1 MQKLKQAWLAY
12 HPVVHLLMGGT
23 VFVMLTQ
30 MMSMPFLAIY
40 LSETTTL
47 GPAAIGGII
56 GAGPLAGTFGGFLGG
71 VLSDMFGRKRLMILS
86 MLTMAIS
93 YMVFVMVS
101 DPLALLLISLLK
113 GLASS
118 IYGTVS
124 KALMGDVTPEDKRFR
139 VFSNRYMA
147 VNLGVTI
154 GPVFGAFLGIAGSGV
169 AFWLTAF
176 SYLLFAFV
184 LHVACRKYGVGD
196 GVANEGM
203 DDAEEKPSLR
213 QMGQVLFRD
222 AALLSF
228 VIGGILLVT
237 VHGQMS
243 VTLSQYLRDNFA
255 DGVALFGVMMSV
267 NGITVLLLQIPLT
280 RLVERY
286 SLLSRIVAGAL
297 LMAIGEIGFATSA
310 GWSWFVASMV
320 VFTLGE
326 ILIIPAEYAQIDQIT
341 PARMR
346 GTYYG
351 AQSISELGS
360 FLGPWV
366 GGMIL
371 FAYGGPVMFSFMAFL
386 AVFSLLFYWLG
397 RQMYVKRQAQA
408 FVVVKESV
416 DA

>member
-47 GPAAIGGII
+47 GPAAIGVII

-71 VLSDMFGRKRLMILS
+71 VLSDLFGRIRLMILS
-86 MLTMAIS
+86 MLVMACS
-93 YMVFVMVS
+93 FVVFVLVS
-101 DPLALLLISLLK
+101 DPLALLLISIVK

-118 IYGTVS
+118 FYGTVS
-124 KALMGDVTPEDKRFR
+124 KALMGDLTPMEKRFR

-147 VNLGVTI
+147 VNIGAAI
-154 GPVFGAFLGIAGSGV
+154 GPVLGAFFGIAGSGV
-169 AFWLTAF
+169 AFWLTAL

-184 LHVACRKYGVGD
+184 LYAACRKYGVGD
-196 GVANEGM
+196 GGTSEGA
-203 DDAEEKPSLR
+203 DQTEAKPSLR

-222 AALLSF
+222 TALLSF

-243 VTLSQYLRDNFA
+243 VTLSQYLSDNIA
-255 DGVALFGVMMSV
+255 EGVALFGVMMSV
-267 NGITVLLLQIPLT
+267 NGLTVVLLQIPLT

-286 SLLSRIVAGAL
+286 SLFSRIVAGAL

-310 GWSWFVASMV
+310 GWSWFVAAMV
-320 VFTLGE
+320 IFTLGE
-326 ILIIPAEYAQIDQIT
+326 ILIVPAEYAQIDQIT
-341 PARMR
+341 PAQMR

-371 FAYGGPVMFSFMAFL
+371 FAYGGPVMFSFMAVL

-397 RQMYVKRQAQA
+397 RQIYVKRQAQP
-408 FVVVKESV
+408 FVMMKKSG
-416 DA
+416 

>member
-1 MQKLKQAWLAY
+1 MHRLKEAWQAY

-71 VLSDMFGRKRLMILS
+71 VLSDLFGRKKLMILS
-86 MLTMAIS
+86 MLAMAFS
-93 YMVFVMVS
+93 FMVFVMVS
-101 DPLALLLISLLK
+101 DPFALLLISLLK

-118 IYGTVS
+118 FYGTVS
-124 KALMGDVTPEDKRFR
+124 KALMGDLTPEEKRFR

-147 VNLGVTI
+147 VNLGVAI
-154 GPVFGAFLGIAGSGV
+154 GPVVGAFLGIAGSGI

-176 SYLLFAFV
+176 SYLLFAAM
-184 LHVACRKYGVGD
+184 LYVACGKYGVGD
-196 GVANEGM
+196 GEPGGEAESS
-203 DDAEEKPSLR
+203 EEKPSLA
-213 QMGQVLFRD
+213 QMGQVLLRD
-222 AALLSF
+222 GALLSF

-243 VTLSQYLRDNFA
+243 VTLSQYLRDNIA
-255 DGVALFGVMMSV
+255 EGVALFGVMMSV
-267 NGITVLLLQIPLT
+267 NGVTVLLLQIPMT
-280 RLVERY
+280 RFVERY
-286 SLLSRIVAGAL
+286 SLFSRIVAGSL
-297 LMAIGEIGFATSA
+297 LMAVGEIGFATSSV
-310 GWSWFVASMV
+310 WSWFVAAMI

-326 ILIIPAEYAQIDQIT
+326 ILILPAEYAQIDQIT
-341 PARMR
+341 PSKMR

-366 GGMIL
+366 GGLIL
-371 FAYGGPVMFSFMAFL
+371 VAYGGPIMFLFMAFL
-386 AVFSLLFYWLG
+386 AIFSLIFFWMG
-397 RQMYVKRQAQA
+397 RQIYAKRQMQHFAVA
-408 FVVVKESV
+408 KKTG
-416 DA
+416 

>member
-47 GPAAIGGII
+47 GPAAIGVII

-71 VLSDMFGRKRLMILS
+71 VLSDLFGRIKLMVLS
-86 MLTMAIS
+86 MLVMACS
-93 YMVFVMVS
+93 FVVFVLVS
-101 DPLALLLISLLK
+101 DPLALLLVSIVK

-118 IYGTVS
+118 FYGTVS
-124 KALMGDVTPEDKRFR
+124 KALMGDLTPVEKRFR

-147 VNLGVTI
+147 VNIGAAI
-154 GPVFGAFLGIAGSGV
+154 GPVLGAFFGIAGSGV
-169 AFWLTAF
+169 AFWLTSL

-184 LHVACRKYGVGD
+184 LHAACRKYGVGD
-196 GVANEGM
+196 GGTNEGA
-203 DDAEEKPSLR
+203 DQTVEKPSLS

-243 VTLSQYLRDNFA
+243 VTLSQYLSDNIA
-255 DGVALFGVMMSV
+255 EGVALFGVMMSV
-267 NGITVLLLQIPLT
+267 NGLTVVLLQIPLT

-286 SLLSRIVAGAL
+286 SLFSRIVTGAL

-310 GWSWFVASMV
+310 GWSWFVAAMV

-326 ILIIPAEYAQIDQIT
+326 ILIVPAEYAQIDQIT
-341 PARMR
+341 PTQMR

-371 FAYGGPVMFSFMAFL
+371 FSYGGPVMFSFMAFL

-397 RQMYVKRQAQA
+397 RQIYVKRQAQPFA
-408 FVVVKESV
+408 VMKKSS
-416 DA
+416 